1 MATFSIRVQN
11 NQILFVVW
19 VTDSSSST
27 KKFRSYQALFD
38 TGAQLSMISE
48 KVVQECGLLPI
59 GDFDITPVSGEP
71 IKTECYMVRLDIPI
85 SQSIKLPDG
94 KTGKQSRMHGDN
106 LHVGN
111 LPYNPA
117 NYDVLIG
124 MVFIRLFHIT
134 MFGGLFLLSN

>member
-27 KKFRSYQALFD
+27 KKIRSYQALFD

-71 IKTECYMVRLDIPI
+71 IKTESYMVRLDIPI

-94 KTGKQSRMHGDN
+94 KTGKQSRIHGDN
-106 LHVGN
+106 LHVGK

-124 MVFIRLFHIT
+124 MDFIRLFHIT
-134 MFGGLFLLSN
+134 MFGELFLLSN